1 MYSNLL
7 VQVKS
12 QDIMINPHVK
22 FQVHMTKSQFKS
34 LVLKFRPQVKSQVLT
49 FNNPVNNNK
58 SNAAIMNLLF
68 KICKYKLINKL
79 VWTRPIKFQ
88 L

>member
-1 MYSNLL
+1 
-7 VQVKS
+7 
-12 QDIMINPHVK
+12 MINPHVK

-49 FNNPVNNNK
+49 FNNLV
-58 SNAAIMNLLF
+58 
-68 KICKYKLINKL
+68 NKL